1 MKLILL
7 GAPGAGKGTQAE
19 KLAARLGV
27 PKLSTGDILRAE
39 VGRGTELGKKVKN
52 IMEAGYL
59 VSDEI
64 MIELIQS
71 RLEQADC
78 KSGFILDGFPR
89 TIPQAEA
96 FEKILANLP
105 KSMGDTHVLFL
116 DVRQEELINRLSGRF
131 SCKDCGAN
139 YHHLYNVPTQPEVC
153 DKCGSKNLIQREDD
167 KEEAVK
173 IRLEVYKEKI
183 LPVLQYYYSKGE
195 LIRVHGEDTI
205 EAISSEIASIIDSKK
220 NSKLANA

>member
-19 KLAARLGV
+19 KLAVKLDI
-27 PKLSTGDILRAE
+27 PKLSTGDILRTE
-39 VGRGTELGKKVKN
+39 VSRGTELGKKVKS

-64 MIELIQS
+64 MIKLIQN
-71 RLEQADC
+71 RLEQDDC
-78 KSGFILDGFPR
+78 KKGFILDGFPR

-96 FEKILANLP
+96 FEKILDNLP
-105 KSMGDTHVLFL
+105 TSMGDTHVLFL
-116 DVRQEELINRLSGRF
+116 DVRQDELINRLSGRF

-139 YHHLYNVPTQPEVC
+139 YHRLYNMPTQQGVC
-153 DKCGSKNLIQREDD
+153 DKCGGKNLIQREDD

-173 IRLEVYKEKI
+173 IRLELYKEKI
-183 LPVLQYYYSKGE
+183 LPVLQYYYDKGK
-195 LIRVHGEDTI
+195 LIRIHGEDTI
-205 EAISSEIASIIDSKK
+205 EAISSEIASIIDNKK
-220 NSKLANA
+220 DIKFANA

>member
-7 GAPGAGKGTQAE
+7 GPPGAGKGTQAE
-19 KLAARLGV
+19 KLAAQFDI

-39 VGRGTELGKKVKN
+39 VGSKTELGKKVQH

-64 MIELIQS
+64 MIELIKN

-78 KSGFILDGFPR
+78 KKGFILDGFPR

-96 FEKILANLP
+96 LDELLGALP

-116 DVRQEELINRLSGRF
+116 NVSPQELITRLSGRF
-131 SCKDCGAN
+131 SCQNCGAN
-139 YHHLYNVPTQPEVC
+139 YHKLYNKPLQPGIC
-153 DKCGSKNLIQREDD
+153 DKCGGKNFILREDD
-167 KEEAVK
+167 KEDAVK

-183 LPVLQYYYSKGE
+183 LPVLKYYDDNDK
-195 LIRVHGEDTI
+195 LIKVHGEDTI
-205 EAISSEIASIIDSKK
+205 EAISGEIASIIDSKK